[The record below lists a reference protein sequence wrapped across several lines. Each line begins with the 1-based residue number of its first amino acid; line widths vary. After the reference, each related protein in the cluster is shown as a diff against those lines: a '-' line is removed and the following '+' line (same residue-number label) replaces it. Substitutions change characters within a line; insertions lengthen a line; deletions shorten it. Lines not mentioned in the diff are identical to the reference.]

1 MSGQLFTHYF
11 LTDGIR
17 ETPEWRAS
25 VADRE
30 AFASFRAGVAGR
42 YEALRRSRDPNEAVT
57 EQDLI
62 RPVLDLLGWRD
73 YLPQQGAARNEDI
86 PDHLLFADA
95 ASKAQASARANSQD
109 RYLDALAI
117 EESKRFGLPL
127 DNRDGSDRVQRG
139 TPHGQVLRYLSTAES
154 VTDGRIRWG
163 ILTNGGV
170 WRLYDYRARPRASG
184 YYEADLAD
192 LLEPGNED
200 ALRVFHLLF
209 RRASFVPEPGAA
221 TTFLERALAEGKRY
235 EEQVAQD
242 LSGVVFERVFPDLV
256 NAIARESGNE
266 LDESRDAALI
276 FLYRLLFVLYA
287 EDRGLLPVNDARY
300 DDYGLRKRVRDDIAR
315 RMADEDTFSAKAPNY
330 WNRLVG
336 LFRIIDEGDASIG
349 LPPYNGGLFAPE
361 AAPLLDTVRLSD
373 AYIAPIIHDLSHA
386 RDAQGVRHFVNY
398 RDMSVQ
404 QLGSIYERL
413 LEREPVRD
421 DEGKI
426 VVRPNSYA
434 RKDSGSFYTSQEL
447 VDLIVERTLKP
458 LAEERLSAFEKKAA
472 ELASDRRSRAERQD
486 ELRKLDPAEAV
497 LDLKVLDPAMGSG
510 HFLVTAVDFLSD
522 YIAELI
528 EYVPAVPEWLDG
540 EYVSPLVERVATI
553 RSEIIRRAEAS
564 DWVLDKAQLTDQ
576 AIVRRMV
583 LKRCIYGVD
592 KNRLTVEL
600 AKVSLW
606 LHSFTVG
613 APLSFLDHHLRCGD
627 SLIGLR
633 VQEAMQDLYR
643 LGGGLFAGSA
653 IAGAEAAT
661 TGMQRIEGMS
671 DADISE
677 VHESALLFDAVEKTT
692 ADLRGLLDFLCGW
705 RWLTAG
711 MKKKAQGVFDAPLLA
726 TLGVQSEHVYE
737 LLARGP
743 EHLGDDTP
751 GSDDADW
758 TTFCERWDEARDV
771 ADREGFLHWEV
782 AFPGVWRRWQNAH
795 PEGGFDAI
803 IGNPPWDRIE
813 QQEVEWFAIRDN
825 DVALSRTGAMRK
837 ALIKRRMD
845 EGNELA
851 LEYEAV
857 RNRAATIRAL
867 ARSYGEYPLL
877 SGGRINLYSLFVERA
892 MSLIK
897 PDGFVGLLTPS
908 GIYADKTAAR
918 FFQSVSTTGRVS
930 GLFDFENR
938 RLGTDLPPFFP
949 DVDSRFKFCVL
960 ILGGEERQFNRTEC
974 AFFLHDIQTIHDED
988 RCFPLT
994 PDDFMRVNPN
1004 TGTAPIFRTRR
1015 DADITRQIY
1024 ERHPVLVD
1032 HSSGSERRAWP
1043 VRYVQGLFN
1052 MTSDSH
1058 LFRTAAQLKGE
1069 GFYPVAGNRW
1079 KRGEELYL
1087 PLYQGRMIHQFDH
1100 RANSV
1105 RFNPESTHNPYLSE
1119 EVTEAQHADP
1129 GFLPQ
1134 TQYWVPAHN
1143 VEGWLPESHGHALG
1157 FRDIARPTDARTVI
1171 SSIVPWAGYGN
1182 TVPLLVEERSLLIDE
1197 TIQSAPQGEHAFWPI
1212 IQTLLLANLN
1222 ATCVDFVARQKAQ
1235 GTHLNWYIVE
1245 QLPVIA
1251 PAGYDRKFGNTTA
1264 RDLVRDHVLRLTY
1277 TAHDMAPFARDLGYD
1292 GPPFIW
1298 DEEERR
1304 HLRARLDAL
1313 YFHLYGLDRED
1324 AEYVLGTFPIIR
1336 DKDEKTFGRYR
1347 TRDLILAY
1355 MNALEAGDTETV
1367 VAV

>member
-1 MSGQLFTHYF
+1 MPGQLFTHYF

-17 ETPEWRAS
+17 ETSEWRAS

-62 RPVLDLLGWRD
+62 RPVLDLLGWND

-95 ASKAQASARANSQD
+95 ALKAQAGARANSQD
-109 RYLDALAI
+109 RYLDALAV

-139 TPHGQVLRYLSTAES
+139 TPHGQILRYLSTAET

-242 LSGVVFERVFPDLV
+242 LSGVVFERVFPRLID
-256 NAIARESGNE
+256 AIARESGKE

-361 AAPLLDTVRLSD
+361 AAPLLDAVRLSD
-373 AYIAPIIHDLSHA
+373 AEIAPVIHDLSHA

-434 RKDSGSFYTSQEL
+434 RKDSGSFYTPQEL

-458 LAEERLSAFEKKAA
+458 LAEERFSAFKKKAA
-472 ELASDRRSRAERQD
+472 ELASDRRPRAQREA

-528 EYVPAVPEWLDG
+528 EYVPAVPEWLNG
-540 EYVSPLVERVATI
+540 GYESPLVERVEAI

-633 VQEAMQDLYR
+633 VQEAVHDIYR

-661 TGMQRIEGMS
+661 TGMQRIEEMS
-671 DADISE
+671 DADIAE
-677 VHESALLFDAVEKTT
+677 VRESASLFGTVEETT
-692 ADLRGLLDFLCGW
+692 ADLRGLLDFFCGW

-711 MKKKAQGVFDAPLLA
+711 MKKKERTVFEAPLLK
-726 TLGVQSEHVYE
+726 TLGQQSEHVYK
-737 LLARGP
+737 LLAHGP

-751 GSDDADW
+751 GSNDAEW
-758 TTFCERWDEARDV
+758 TTFCERWREARTL

-782 AFPGVWRRWQNAH
+782 AFPGVWRRWQDIR

-974 AFFLHDIQTIHDED
+974 AFFLHDMQTIRDKD

-1058 LFRTAAQLKGE
+1058 LFRTAAQLNDE

-1134 TQYWVPAHN
+1134 TQYWVPDHN
-1143 VEGWLPESHGHALG
+1143 VEEELPQSRGYALG
-1157 FRDIARPTDARTVI
+1157 FRDIARPTDVRTVI

-1182 TVPLLVEERSLLIDE
+1182 KVPLLTEENSLLINK
-1197 TIQSAPQGEHAFWPI
+1197 TGQSRLMDQRAPWPMV
-1212 IQTLLLANLN
+1212 QVLLVANLN
-1222 ATCVDFVARQKAQ
+1222 AVCLDFIARQKIH
-1235 GTHLNWYIVE
+1235 GTSLNWFIVE

-1251 PAGYDRKFGNTTA
+1251 PADYDRPFGDKTA

-1277 TAHDMAPFARDLGYD
+1277 TAHDMVPFARDIGYD

-1298 DEEERR
+1298 DEEDRR

-1313 YFHLYGLDRED
+1313 YFHLYGLDRKD
-1324 AEYVLGTFPIIR
+1324 AEYILSTFPIIR
-1336 DKDEKTFGRYR
+1336 REDKKAFGCYR